1 LTSSFEES
9 TRLST
14 SQPPQPLDPP
24 PWFTRAISQPAES
37 RWVQVDGVPIHYLYW
52 NPQDEHKPGLLF
64 AHGFRAHARWWS
76 CIAPFFLSRFR
87 VCALDFA
94 GMGDSGH
101 RPHYEPELFTRD
113 LVGVIE
119 DARLGPATLI
129 GHSFGGGRVL
139 RACAEFPELVQRAV
153 LIDSMVNVPGQP
165 ARHPPPLDLRA
176 KKVYP
181 TLEEALERFRLVPA
195 PNATAPYILDYIAR
209 HSLQQHAQGW
219 SWKFDANFA
228 PRHNEPDGSLYL
240 QRIEMPLSFIYGEF
254 SLVVSRERAHAIV
267 RHMRNGH
274 GPIAIPQAH
283 HHVLLDQPL
292 ALVAALRA
300 TLY

>member
-1 LTSSFEES
+1 
-9 TRLST
+9 LST
-14 SQPPQPLDPP
+14 SQPCQPSDPP
-24 PWFTRAISQPAES
+24 AWFSRAIAQPAES
-37 RWVQVDGVPIHYLYW
+37 RFVPVDGVPIHYLHW

-76 CIAPFFLSRFR
+76 FIAPFFLSRFR

-101 RPHYEPELFTRD
+101 RPQYEQELFTRD
-113 LVGVIE
+113 LAAVIR

-129 GHSFGGGRVL
+129 GHSFGGTRVL
-139 RACAEFPELVQRAV
+139 RACAQIPELVRRAV
-153 LIDSMVNVPGQP
+153 LIDSMINVPGQP
-165 ARHPPPLDLRA
+165 SRQPPPLELRA
-176 KKVYP
+176 KKIYP
-181 TLEEALERFRLVPA
+181 TLTEALERFRLVPA
-195 PNATAPYILDYIAR
+195 PNAAAPYILEYICR
-209 HSLQQHAQGW
+209 HSLLQQPQGW
-219 SWKFDANFA
+219 SWKFDPNFA
-228 PRHNEPDGSLYL
+228 PRQNEPDGSVYL
-240 QRIEMPLSFIYGEF
+240 QRIEIPLSFIYGEF